1 MQATIMQRRVGKRE
15 QPQCAPSLSGA
26 QWRSWIELP
35 NHKKNNQ
42 FAFPKFTN
50 QRERGQQLSTAFTS
64 LPAFS
69 VQSESLPFQNNRTTE
84 LHLLPI
90 PEDRSGLILVNLLN
104 FRAFAESSLVALAV
118 QKEHLSELQLVS
130 MSGPQ

>member
-1 MQATIMQRRVGKRE
+1 MLPLSPEPNGGHGSNYRIIKKAT
-15 QPQCAPSLSGA
+15 SS
-26 QWRSWIELP
+26 RSP
-35 NHKKNNQ
+35 NS
-42 FAFPKFTN
+42 PT
-50 QRERGQQLSTAFTS
+50 RERGQQLSTAFTS